1 VITVE
6 EHLSR
11 IVGTV
16 RRLPPISQGLLDAQG
31 CVLAQDVTSEVAL
44 PGFRNSAMDGY
55 AVRAADLAAAG
66 ETAPVELPV
75 AGDIAA
81 GNTQALVLAPGRSM
95 RIMTGAPMP
104 DGADAVVPV
113 ERTDGGLTRVTI
125 SAAVSVGQHVREA
138 GEDVAAGDLVMKD
151 GTRLEARH
159 IALLAA
165 VGIGDVRV
173 TPKPRVVVIS
183 TGDELLDPGTRPGF
197 GQVVDSN
204 SLMLTA
210 AVRALDC
217 IALRV
222 GGVPDDPRTFLST
235 IVSHLVGADAVITT
249 GGVSM
254 GAYDTVKEVLSKV
267 GSMRFDKVAMQ
278 PGMPQGF
285 GVLGEGQVPVFTLP
299 GNPVSAMV
307 SFEVFVAPALRLM
320 AGRPQ
325 RETSLVTA
333 VATHDWAAPSGKVQY
348 ARVVLSRNGSGHES
362 GHPSGH
368 ESGHPSGHLSGHL
381 SGHTVAIAGLMG
393 SHALGSLA
401 SANALAVI
409 PADVTMVR
417 AGDQVSCHLLGPI
430 MEAS

>member
-1 VITVE
+1 VITVQ

-11 IVGTV
+11 IVDTV
-16 RRLPPISQGLLDAQG
+16 QRLPPVGLDLLDALG
-31 CVLAQDVTSEVAL
+31 CVLANDVTSEVPL

-55 AVRAADLAAAG
+55 AVRAADLAGAG
-66 ETAPVELPV
+66 ETAPVVLPV

-81 GNTQALVLAPGRSM
+81 GDTRALLLAPRQSM

-113 ERTDGGLTRVTI
+113 ELTNGGLTSVI
-125 SAAVSVGQHVREA
+125 VMAPVSVGQHVREA
-138 GEDVAAGDLVMKD
+138 GEDVATGDLVMRE
-151 GTRLEARH
+151 GTRLEARQ

-165 VGIGDVRV
+165 VGTGEVRV
-173 TPKPRVVVIS
+173 TPRPRVVVIS
-183 TGDELLDPGTRPGF
+183 TGDELIEPGTRPGF

-210 AVRALDC
+210 AVRALGC
-217 IALRV
+217 VPVRV
-222 GGVPDDPRTFLST
+222 GGVRDDASAFLST
-235 IVSHLVGADAVITT
+235 IQAQLLRADAVITT

-254 GAYDTVKEVLSKV
+254 GAYDTVKEVLSSV
-267 GSMRFDKVAMQ
+267 GTMRFDKVAMQ

-285 GVLGEGQVPVFTLP
+285 GVLGDDRTPVFTLP

-325 RETSLVTA
+325 QEGAPVTA
-333 VATHDWAAPSGKVQY
+333 VASHDWTAPAGKVQY
-348 ARVVLSRNGSGHES
+348 ARVVLSRDGSGDHS
-362 GHPSGH
+362 GYRVS
-368 ESGHPSGHLSGHL
+368 
-381 SGHTVAIAGLMG
+381 IAGLQG

-401 SANALAVI
+401 GANALAVI
-409 PADVTMVR
+409 PADVTTVR
-417 AGDQVSCHLLGPI
+417 AGDLVSCHPLGPI
-430 MEAS
+430 LEAS

>member
-1 VITVE
+1 VAHGLRSRKGLCGTRLVNAVITVQ

-11 IVGTV
+11 IVDTV
-16 RRLPPISQGLLDAQG
+16 QRLPPIGLDLLDAQG
-31 CVLAQDVTSEVAL
+31 CVLAQDVTSQVPL

-55 AVRAADLAAAG
+55 AVHAADLVSASLA
-66 ETAPVELPV
+66 APVTLPV
-75 AGDIAA
+75 VHDIAA
-81 GNTQALVLAPGRSM
+81 GNTQVPGLASGQSM

-113 ERTDGGLTRVTI
+113 ERTDGGLSRVTV
-125 SAAVSVGQHVREA
+125 SAQVSVGQHIREA
-138 GEDVAAGDLVMKD
+138 GEDVAAGDLVMSH
-151 GTRLEARH
+151 GTRLGARQ

-165 VGIGDVRV
+165 VGTGEVRV

-183 TGDELLDPGTRPGF
+183 TGDELIEPGTPPGF

-204 SLMLTA
+204 GLMLTA

-217 IALRV
+217 IPFRV
-222 GGVPDDPRTFLST
+222 GCVRDDGQTLLAT
-235 IVSHLVGADAVITT
+235 IESQLLNADAVITT

-254 GAYDTVKEVLSKV
+254 GAYDTVKEVLSTV
-267 GSMRFDKVAMQ
+267 ATMRFDKVAMQ

-285 GVLGEGQVPVFTLP
+285 GVLGEDKIPVFTLP

-325 RETSLVTA
+325 VEMSMVTA
-333 VATHDWAAPSGKVQY
+333 LAVDDWNAPAGKVQY
-348 ARVVLSRNGSGHES
+348 ARVVLSEAGSGR
-362 GHPSGH
+362 
-368 ESGHPSGHLSGHL
+368 
-381 SGHTVAIAGLMG
+381 TVAIAGLQG

-401 SANALAVI
+401 GANALAVI
-409 PADVTMVR
+409 PAEVTAVR
-417 AGDQVSCHLLGPI
+417 AGDQVSCHRLGPI
-430 MEAS
+430 LETS